1 VGGRPLFA
9 EGVCAMGALF
19 PVKCPHCGASTAV
32 APEVFHRWW
41 PCEGRSELAAS
52 LPGKVLADQ
61 KVRAAFSALCPA
73 CDGPLALI
81 LTARGGLLS
90 ALVSRPGVPG
100 ARSLESI
107 EPNEISK
114 VEVYRPYR
122 PVKPPLVVLP
132 PELPKNFGESLR
144 RLAEDAAR
152 PERGDTAA
160 AGCRWLLDEV
170 LSDLGYPPAA
180 AAKPSG
186 GLIAR
191 LFGPAPRQ
199 EPGLKSRLRKACE
212 AGKLPRWALA
222 RAEGLDLEAKT
233 PPASAVPY
241 VNYLAAV
248 LRAAYPGL

>member
-1 VGGRPLFA
+1 MGGGLLFA
-9 EGVCAMGALF
+9 EGVFAMGALF
-19 PVKCPHCGASTAV
+19 PVKCPHCGAATAV

-41 PCEGRSELAAS
+41 PCKGRSELAAS
-52 LPGKVLADQ
+52 LPGKLLPDQ
-61 KVRAAFSALCPA
+61 EARAVFSAMCPA

-100 ARSLESI
+100 ARGLESI
-107 EPNEISK
+107 EANEISK
-114 VEVYRPYR
+114 VEVYRPDR
-122 PVKPPLVVLP
+122 PAKPPLVVLP
-132 PELPKNFGESLR
+132 SGLPKDFDATLR

-152 PERGDTAA
+152 PDRGATAA

-180 AAKPSG
+180 SVKPSG
-186 GLIAR
+186 GLLAR
-191 LFGPAPRQ
+191 LFGPAPRP
-199 EPGLKSRLRKACE
+199 EPAIKGRLRKACE
-212 AGKLPRWALA
+212 GGKLPRWALT
-222 RAEGLDLEAKT
+222 RAEGLDLDAKT
-233 PPASAVPY
+233 PPSSATPY